1 MLFKIFIDYQELF
14 YQAFS
19 NNIFFWNLY
28 QQSILVVFR
37 CSGTTDNLIRI
48 EQGKNVICFDRI
60 ILMLLVNN
68 YGKSQTVVN
77 CILNMFD
84 KVCALT
90 ILKRIVPFL
99 SKLFPVDETG
109 IIFFKA
115 RRHYIG

>member
-48 EQGKNVICFDRI
+48 EQGKNAGTISLEF
-60 ILMLLVNN
+60 
-68 YGKSQTVVN
+68 YGTEDLERLSA
-77 CILNMFD
+77 
-84 KVCALT
+84 ALE
-90 ILKRIVPFL
+90 KL
-99 SKLFPVDETG
+99 S
-109 IIFFKA
+109 I
-115 RRHYIG
+115 